1 MFLWLRG
8 LDFGG
13 ICLLVPCRY
22 RRPRKTV
29 PQATCRAGDGNVL
42 PALSTA
48 AQIAA
53 VLQVSPRCVHQWAE
67 KGLIPRAIH
76 NTRGTVRFHTAS
88 VAAALGLDLPE
99 FGLTEPL
106 DPKSA

>member
-1 MFLWLRG
+1 MAR
-8 LDFGG
+8 
-13 ICLLVPCRY
+13 RY

-29 PQATCRAGDGNVL
+29 PQTTCGTGDGYVL
-42 PALSTA
+42 PVLATA
-48 AQIAA
+48 KQLAR
-53 VLQVSPRCVHQWAE
+53 VLQVSPRCIHLWAE